1 MTVSRDINMLLTNSE
16 FVSLFGSEF
25 NSDADSVFVMN
36 GDWSASNFG
45 ATTIYSPNDKGVYVL
60 FDRTILAGTW
70 MRINYAVV
78 RS

>member
-1 MTVSRDINMLLTNSE
+1 MTVSRDVNPLLTNSE

-45 ATTIYSPNDKGVYVL
+45 ATAIYSPDDKYVYVL
-60 FDRTILAGTW
+60 FDRTISAGTW
-70 MRINYAVV
+70 V
-78 RS
+78 RMKITM